1 MNEKP
6 EKDAVGAE
14 EVLRES
20 TENTV
25 DTQQETVDE
34 AEKSGE
40 KSRELYEW
48 VQAMLW
54 AVLPVVLLFTFV
66 IRMIGVDGSSMVPSL
81 QDGDRLLVLDSALCG
96 GFEYGDIVVLHK
108 EVFHG
113 APVVKRVIA
122 VEGQTVDI
130 DFSAG
135 HVFVDGV
142 LLTEN
147 YIAEPTTTN
156 KGTQF
161 PLTVDKGH
169 VFVMGDNRNRSD
181 DSRNPLLGQV
191 DTRYILGKAVFL
203 AFPGEDSVTEERDFS
218 RIGIIGEVE

>member
-1 MNEKP
+1 MNERP
-6 EKDAVGAE
+6 EKEAAETEETLQESAENAADAPEKTGGG
-14 EVLRES
+14 
-20 TENTV
+20 T
-25 DTQQETVDE
+25 
-34 AEKSGE
+34 EKSGE

-66 IRMIGVDGSSMVPSL
+66 IRMIGVDGTSMVPSL
-81 QDGDRLLVLDSALCG
+81 QNGDRLLVLDSALCG
-96 GFEYGDIVVLHK
+96 GFDYGDIVVLHK

-130 DFSAG
+130 DFSTG

-156 KGTQF
+156 KGMQF
-161 PLTVDKGH
+161 PLTVEKGH

-191 DTRYILGKAVFL
+191 DTRYILGRAVVI
-203 AFPGEDSVTEERDFS
+203 AFPGKDSVTGERDFS